1 MRYRCSGYCVVLQ
14 RIQCAV
20 RITFAADR
28 RFRKGLAVSY
38 ADVGAKSLE
47 PRTKL
52 SQP

>member
-1 MRYRCSGYCVVLQ
+1 MRYRCPGYQ

-28 RFRKGLAVSY
+28 RFRKGLTVSY
-38 ADVGAKSLE
+38 ADVGTKSLE
-47 PRTKL
+47 PRTKV